1 MFTLKVA
8 WLYILIFTI
17 YLSFNSWYLYKII
30 VQFSYLRDK
39 IEFKMNKIIYIQM
52 FVLKDKKFW
61 NQSDIYNKKLNLSKK
76 ISNELFNVINNRA

>member
-1 MFTLKVA
+1 MFTLKVT

-39 IEFKMNKIIYIQM
+39 IEFKMNKTIYIQM
-52 FVLKDKKFW
+52 FVLKDKNFL